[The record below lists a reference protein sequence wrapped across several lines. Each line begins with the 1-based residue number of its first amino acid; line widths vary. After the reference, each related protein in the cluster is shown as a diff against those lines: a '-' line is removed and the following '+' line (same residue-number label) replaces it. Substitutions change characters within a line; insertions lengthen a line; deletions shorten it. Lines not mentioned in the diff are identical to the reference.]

1 MEFSDQA
8 INAQGQ
14 TVQGRLEAGNE
25 NEALRLLKQQAVTPV
40 SIRAE
45 RQSAKV
51 LSRKK
56 AAKEEEKALAIREL
70 AILLKSG
77 VPLAE
82 AVASIGTTHEDSQ
95 IGSAFGLIHNVLR
108 GGGTLTQGLR
118 DCALSLPGYV
128 VQLAAAGEMTGKLAS
143 ALNSA
148 ADQMDY
154 EGKIRQ
160 EMRNA
165 LIYPSILVIS
175 GVSATLLV
183 FIVVVPKFANML
195 KSSKAEIPALSVWVL
210 KIGLF
215 VKENLFWLGLGAVG
229 FAFAVVWILSQEKRR
244 QQFMEFLARLPVL
257 GDWLIQT
264 EIGRWATMF
273 GTLLENRVP
282 IVGAMELAHDGL
294 RIHSLKQQFQHAL
307 RDLRAGKRLGD
318 ALAATRVISL
328 TGLNL
333 IRVGE
338 RSGELAAMLRTLGM
352 LHENAGRER
361 LKRFLILLEPMAIL
375 LIGGMIGTI
384 MIAIML
390 AITSISTMS
399 I

>member
-1 MEFSDQA
+1 MEFKYEGV
-8 INAQGQ
+8 NAQGQ
-14 TVQGRLEAGNE
+14 TVNGRLEASDQ
-25 NEALRLLKQQAVTPV
+25 NEALRLLRQQAVTPV
-40 SIRAE
+40 SIQEERRAAA
-45 RQSAKV
+45 RRV
-51 LSRKK
+51 RKK
-56 AAKEEEKALAIREL
+56 PAKPEEKALAVREL

-82 AVASIGTTHEDSQ
+82 AVSSIGTTHGDSQ
-95 IGSAFGLIHNVLR
+95 IGTAFIVVHNVLR
-108 GGGTLTQGLR
+108 GGGSLTQGLR
-118 DCALSLPGYV
+118 ECQLSLPGYV
-128 VQLAAAGEMTGKLAS
+128 LQLAAAGEMTGKLS
-143 ALNSA
+143 AALHSA

-165 LIYPSILVIS
+165 LIYPSILVVS
-175 GVSATLLV
+175 GLSATLLV

-215 VKENLFWLGLGAVG
+215 VKENLFWLGLGTVG
-229 FAFAVVWILSQEKRR
+229 CAFAVALVLSQEKWR
-244 QQFMEFLARLPVL
+244 QQSMEVLARMPVL

-264 EIGRWATMF
+264 ETGRWASMF

-282 IVGAMELAHDGL
+282 IVSAMELAHEGV
-294 RIHSLKQQFQHAL
+294 RIHSLKQQFRHAL

-338 RSGELAAMLRTLGM
+338 RSGELAAMLRTLAT

-390 AITSISTMS
+390 AITSISTMAL
-399 I
+399 

>member
-1 MEFSDQA
+1 MEFKYKA

-14 TVQGRLEAGNE
+14 EVGGRLEARDQ

-40 SIRAE
+40 SIELEQR
-45 RQSAKV
+45 RQAV
-51 LSRKK
+51 RLRKK
-56 AAKEEEKALAIREL
+56 AVKQEEKALVIREL

-82 AVASIGTTHEDSQ
+82 AVSSISHTHSESQ
-95 IGSAFGLIHNVLR
+95 MGGAFAQVNGVLR
-108 GGGTLTQGLR
+108 GGGSLSQGLR
-118 DCALSLPGYV
+118 ESGLGFPAYV
-128 VQLAAAGEMTGKLAS
+128 LQLAAAGEMTGKLAG
-143 ALNSA
+143 ALHSA

-154 EGKIRQ
+154 EAKIRQ

-165 LIYPSILVIS
+165 LIYPSILVVS
-175 GVSATLLV
+175 GLAATLLV

-210 KIGLF
+210 KTGLF
-215 VKENLFWLGLGAVG
+215 VKENLFWLGLGGIACL
-229 FAFAVVWILSQEKRR
+229 FAVALVLGNEKRR
-244 QQFMEFLARLPVL
+244 QQLMEILARLPVL
-257 GDWLIQT
+257 GDWLVQT
-264 EIGRWATMF
+264 ETGRWAAMF

-282 IVGAMELAHDGL
+282 IVSAMELAYEGVRIASL
-294 RIHSLKQQFQHAL
+294 RQQFQHAL
-307 RDLRAGKRLGD
+307 RDLRAGQRLGD

-338 RSGELAAMLRTLGM
+338 RSGELAGMLRTLAL

-390 AITSISTMS
+390 AITSISTLAL
-399 I
+399 

>member
-1 MEFSDQA
+1 MEFSYQA
-8 INAQGQ
+8 INALGQ
-14 TVQGRLEAGNE
+14 PVKGRVQAASE
-25 NEALRLLKQQAVTPV
+25 NEALRLLKQQAVTP
-40 SIRAE
+40 
-45 RQSAKV
+45 
-51 LSRKK
+51 LSLRVEQQKAAARVRKK
-56 AAKEEEKALAIREL
+56 SAKEEEKALAIREL

-82 AVASIGTTHEDSQ
+82 AVSSIGTTHGDSQ
-95 IGSAFGLIHNVLR
+95 IGAAFGAVHNALR
-108 GGGTLTQGLR
+108 GGGSLTQGLR
-118 DCALSLPGYV
+118 DCPLSLPGYV
-128 VQLAAAGEMTGKLAS
+128 LQLAAAGEMTGKLAA

-165 LIYPSILVIS
+165 LIYPSILVVS
-175 GVSATLLV
+175 GLSATLLV

-215 VKENLFWLGLGAVG
+215 VKENLFWLGLGAAG
-229 FAFAVVWILSQEKRR
+229 GAFAVAWLLSQEKRR
-244 QQFMEFLARLPVL
+244 QQAMELLARLPVV
-257 GDWLIQT
+257 GDWLRQT
-264 EIGRWATMF
+264 EIGRWAAMF

-282 IVGAMELAHDGL
+282 IVNAMELAHEGL
-294 RIHSLKQQFQHAL
+294 RINSLRQQFQHAL
-307 RDLRAGKRLGD
+307 RDLRAGQRLGD
-318 ALAATRVISL
+318 ALASTRVISL

-338 RSGELAAMLRTLGM
+338 RSGELAAMLRTLAT

-361 LKRFLILLEPMAIL
+361 LKRFLILLEPLAIL

-390 AITSISTMS
+390 AITSISTMAL
-399 I
+399 

>member
-1 MEFSDQA
+1 MEFKYQA

-14 TVQGRLEAGNE
+14 SVEGRLEARDQ
-25 NEALRLLKQQAVTPV
+25 NEALRLLLQQAVTPV
-40 SIRAE
+40 SIRREHQKAAP
-45 RQSAKV
+45 ST
-51 LSRKK
+51 RKK
-56 AAKEEEKALAIREL
+56 AAKPEEKALVVREL

-82 AVASIGTTHEDSQ
+82 AVASIGDTHNASQ
-95 IGSAFGLIHNVLR
+95 VGSAFAIVHNSLR
-108 GGGTLTQGLR
+108 AGGSLSQGLR
-118 DCALSLPGYV
+118 DCPLKFPDYVLHLS
-128 VQLAAAGEMTGKLAS
+128 AAGEMTGKLAA
-143 ALNSA
+143 ALHSA

-154 EGKIRQ
+154 ETKIRQ

-165 LIYPSILVIS
+165 LIYPSILVVS
-175 GVSATLLV
+175 GLSAVLLV

-215 VKENLFWLGLGAVG
+215 VKENLFWLGLGATACV
-229 FAFAVVWILSQEKRR
+229 FAFIVAMSQEKTR
-244 QQFMEFLARLPVL
+244 QQFMELLARLPVL
-257 GDWLIQT
+257 GEWLT
-264 EIGRWATMF
+264 ETETGRWAAMF

-282 IVGAMELAHDGL
+282 IVNAMELAQEGV
-294 RIHSLKQQFQHAL
+294 RIQSLKQQFQHAL

-338 RSGELAAMLRTLGM
+338 RSGELATMLRTLAT
-352 LHENAGRER
+352 LHENVGRER

-390 AITSISTMS
+390 AITSISTLS
-399 I
+399 L

>member
-1 MEFSDQA
+1 MEFNYQA

-14 TVQGRLEAGNE
+14 SVQGRVEAASE
-25 NEALRLLKQQAVTPV
+25 NEALRLLRQQAVTPV
-40 SIRAE
+40 SIRLQ
-45 RQSAKV
+45 RQPAAARA
-51 LSRKK
+51 RKK
-56 AAKEEEKALAIREL
+56 PAKPEEKALAIREL

-82 AVASIGTTHEDSQ
+82 AVSSISTTHGESLISD
-95 IGSAFGLIHNVLR
+95 AFGAIHNVLR
-108 GGGTLTQGLR
+108 GGGSLTQGLR
-118 DCALSLPGYV
+118 DCQLGLPSYV
-128 VQLAAAGEMTGKLAS
+128 LQLAAAGEMTGKLAS

-165 LIYPSILVIS
+165 LIYPSILVVS
-175 GVSATLLV
+175 GLSATLLV

-195 KSSKAEIPALSVWVL
+195 KSSKAEIPTLSVWVL

-215 VKENLFWLGLGAVG
+215 VKENLFWLGLGVAGLV
-229 FAFAVVWILSQEKRR
+229 FAVIWVLSQEKRR
-244 QQFMEFLARLPVL
+244 QQFMELLARLPVL
-257 GDWLIQT
+257 GDWLVQT
-264 EIGRWATMF
+264 ETGRWAAMF

-282 IVGAMELAHDGL
+282 IVTAMELAHEGV

-318 ALAATRVISL
+318 ALATTGVISL

-338 RSGELAAMLRTLGM
+338 RSGELAAMLRTLAM

-390 AITSISTMS
+390 AITSISTMAL
-399 I
+399 

>member
-1 MEFSDQA
+1 LEFRYEGV
-8 INAQGQ
+8 NAQGQ
-14 TVQGRLEAGNE
+14 PVQGRLEAADE
-25 NEALRLLKQQAVTPV
+25 NQALRLLRQQAVTPV
-40 SIRAE
+40 SLRQE
-45 RQSAKV
+45 RRPAAPRT
-51 LSRKK
+51 RKK
-56 AAKEEEKALAIREL
+56 PAKPEEKALAIREL

-82 AVASIGTTHEDSQ
+82 AVASIGTSHGDTL
-95 IGSAFGLIHNVLR
+95 IGEAFGAVHNTLR
-108 GGGTLTQGLR
+108 GGGSLTLGLR
-118 DCALSLPGYV
+118 ECRLALPGYV
-128 VQLAAAGEMTGKLAS
+128 LQLAAAGEMTGKLS
-143 ALNSA
+143 AALHSA

-154 EGKIRQ
+154 EDKIRQ

-165 LIYPSILVIS
+165 LIYPSILVVS
-175 GVSATLLV
+175 GLAATLLV

-215 VKENLFWLGLGAVG
+215 VKENLFWLGLGVAG
-229 FAFAVVWILSQEKRR
+229 CAFAIAWVLGQEKRR
-244 QQFMEFLARLPVL
+244 QQFLEFLARLPVL
-257 GDWLIQT
+257 GDWLLQT
-264 EIGRWATMF
+264 EIGRWAAMF

-282 IVGAMELAHDGL
+282 IVNAMELAYEGVRVGSL
-294 RIHSLKQQFQHAL
+294 RQQFRHAL

-318 ALAATRVISL
+318 ALAATGVISL

-338 RSGELAAMLRTLGM
+338 RSGDLASMLRTLAT

-390 AITSISTMS
+390 AITSISTMAL
-399 I
+399 